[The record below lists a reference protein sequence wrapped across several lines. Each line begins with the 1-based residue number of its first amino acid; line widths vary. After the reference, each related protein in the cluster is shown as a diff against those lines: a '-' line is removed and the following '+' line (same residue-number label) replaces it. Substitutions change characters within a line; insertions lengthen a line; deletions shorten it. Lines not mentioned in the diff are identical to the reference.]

1 MHISWPR
8 RTALIASALV
18 GVIGTALIA
27 APASA
32 TDPQD
37 RILITA
43 GQPNCV
49 DYSEGKIWQ
58 TSLNFARAR
67 YRFCLVESADGSLVQ
82 PVVQVQFDWPIGD
95 CSLSVG
101 FPKSVEVSCPAG
113 ATRKRTIIKFQ
124 AYQSIN
130 NKPIVFRIPLTI
142 TRPNRQ
148 TYTGWCNYTPAN
160 TSTNTTQYAL
170 GKQDHPTLT
179 CRGPQFKR
187 LHGIYTISTYGPRG
201 DVADD
206 GAPERI
212 LNGGSFQ
219 YISS

>member
-142 TRPNRQ
+142 TRPELTMARQ
-148 TYTGWCNYTPAN
+148 PELSDQNDIQRRVQCAGDFIRDRHASARQC
-160 TSTNTTQYAL
+160 
-170 GKQDHPTLT
+170 QDHDIVPAVKVSDVCGQLSA
-179 CRGPQFKR
+179 GVPAVVVR
-187 LHGIYTISTYGPRG
+187 LF
-201 DVADD
+201 VV
-206 GAPERI
+206 GASRH
-212 LNGGSFQ
+212 
-219 YISS
+219 